1 MSIINLTPHM
11 ISVTNGTEKW
21 DILPSGNI
29 ARATEHPVPTDPIDG
44 IPTTRV
50 SFGTVED
57 LPTPSPAHIDLA
69 TGDFV
74 VVDTYY
80 VVSALAAASAH
91 RSGRTYV
98 DLLVPGQQI
107 RDSNG
112 RIIGCASLCR
122 WRP

>member
-1 MSIINLTPHM
+1 MLIINLTPHT

-21 DILPSGNI
+21 DILPSGSI
-29 ARATEHPVPTDPIDG
+29 ARATEHPVPSDPIDG
-44 IPTTRV
+44 LPTTHV
-50 SFGTVED
+50 SFGAVEG
-57 LPTPSPAHIDLA
+57 LPTSVPAIDPT

-74 VVDTYY
+74 VDTYY
-80 VVSALAAASAH
+80 IVSALAADAAY